1 LLICCRFSGID
12 RKPPYTHPTLSD
24 LPGATEYFES
34 RAKDHPNTAEIYVGA
49 CHCQAIKFA
58 VLSKPMKE
66 ARVIDCACS
75 ICLGVSDIGLSLD
88 RDVDGSSLLT
98 APTLLAL
105 HIRSASSPASFLL
118 RHSSPVTR
126 PTRLHRTASS
136 GSTPSDKTPS
146 LPPPPPPH
154 RTSLSPPYSPNTP
167 LVLRRTSTGSARP
180 VGVRFTNTVPDPNKT
195 RIRRNST
202 RSKVHGRRIMVIT
215 GIMDSI
221 SLFSMGWGIIWRMH
235 MD

>member
-1 LLICCRFSGID
+1 MLICCRFSGID

-105 HIRSASSPASFLL
+105 HILRRPHRLL
-118 RHSSPVTR
+118 LHSSCDTR
-126 PTRLHRTASS
+126 PL
-136 GSTPSDKTPS
+136 S
-146 LPPPPPPH
+146 LV
-154 RTSLSPPYSPNTP
+154 P
-167 LVLRRTSTGSARP
+167 LVFTERRPLALPRATRHLLYP
-180 VGVRFTNTVPDPNKT
+180 LLPHHTVHPSPLPT
-195 RIRRNST
+195 HQIHLWS
-202 RSKVHGRRIMVIT
+202 
-215 GIMDSI
+215 
-221 SLFSMGWGIIWRMH
+221 
-235 MD
+235 